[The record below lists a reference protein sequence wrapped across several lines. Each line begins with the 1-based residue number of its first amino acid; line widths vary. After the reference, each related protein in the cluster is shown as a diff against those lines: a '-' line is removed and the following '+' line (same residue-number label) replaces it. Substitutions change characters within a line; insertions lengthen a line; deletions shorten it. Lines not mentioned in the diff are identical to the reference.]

1 MLKSKFLRLS
11 TVLYI
16 LGLLLVVAITTA
28 LIAWRPISQKPADIG
43 KIRVVAA
50 ENFWGSLVEQIGGKH
65 IQVTSV
71 VADPNAD
78 PHEFSIRTNTAKL
91 FDSANYVVLNGAGYD
106 NWGEKLLSSRHNA
119 GPDKILIVANFLGK
133 KTGDNPHFW
142 YSPSYVSE
150 VIDQIKTDLVN
161 LDPDNS
167 SYYQQQAKQLHQSLD
182 DNQVIIN
189 NIRQHHQ
196 GTQIAATESA
206 FEYLAEACGLRI
218 ISPTAFMAAVG
229 EGGQPPTGS
238 LIQFQQDLQT
248 GRAKLLIY
256 NSQTETPL
264 TKSMR
269 NLAATDRIPTVSFS
283 EIIQPANL
291 SYQSWMHNQ
300 LSELQA
306 ALNQGQSK

>member
-1 MLKSKFLRLS
+1 MVKNKPLRLS

-16 LGLLLVVAITTA
+16 LGLLLVVGITASLT
-28 LIAWRPISQKPADIG
+28 AWRPISQKPADTG
-43 KIRVVAA
+43 KLRVVAA

-65 IQVTSV
+65 VQITSI

-106 NWGEKLLSSRHNA
+106 NWGDKLLSARQNA
-119 GPDKILIVANFLGK
+119 GPDKILIVANLLGK
-133 KTGDNPHFW
+133 KVGDNPHFW

-150 VIDQIKTDLVN
+150 VVDQIKTDFVN
-161 LDPDNS
+161 LDPNNS
-167 SYYQQQAKQLHQSLD
+167 TYYQQQAKQIHQSLD
-182 DNQVIIN
+182 ENQKIIDG
-189 NIRQHHQ
+189 IRQGHQ
-196 GTQIAATESA
+196 STKIAATESA
-206 FEYLAEACGLRI
+206 FEYLAEACGLKV
-218 ISPTAFMAAVG
+218 ISPTAFMTAVG

-238 LIQFQQDLQT
+238 LIQFQKDIQT
-248 GRAKLLIY
+248 GQAKLLIY

-264 TKSMR
+264 TKSIR
-269 NLAATDRIPTVSFS
+269 DLAITSGIPTVSFS

-291 SYQSWMHNQ
+291 NYQSWMHNQ

-306 ALNQGQSK
+306 ALNQGQSQ